1 MKVLKFGGTSVGSPQ
16 SIKAIIN
23 IVKERFEAGERLTL
37 IHSAFSKVTDQLI
50 EMAENAAAGKDY
62 LPMFEAFVKRHH
74 EAAQILVPNYRLD
87 ELYTILDEHHD
98 TLRNLLHGV
107 KLVME
112 VSSRTMDYVLSF
124 GERNSNMIITY
135 ALNAAGI
142 PADYLDARKII
153 KTNKDFGA
161 AKVNFEVTNDKIVK
175 HFEKT
180 EGRIQVITG
189 FIASDIGGLTT
200 TLGRGGSDYTAA
212 IVAAALNADVLEIWT
227 DVDGVLTS
235 DPRKVKKAYTLPSL
249 SYAEAMEMS
258 HFGAKVIYP
267 PTIQPALAKNIP
279 IYIKNTFNPTFE
291 GTLISNESMKDFPSV
306 IKGITALNSTVMV
319 SLQGSGMIGV
329 SGVSARMFTAL
340 GKAKVSI
347 VLITQASSEHSI
359 SIATAEKDAKKAE
372 AAINEEFARE
382 ISTNLIQPAI
392 IQYGLTVMA
401 VVGEKMKAARGV
413 AGKLFE
419 SLGKNGINIIAIA
432 QGSSELNISFVI
444 ESKDEAK
451 AMNAI
456 HDAFLLSDNRR
467 INIFLVGVGLIGSTL
482 LKQIYDQKKELI
494 ENFKMELHVAGIA
507 NSKHMIFNE
516 EGLDLGNWKKLLTD
530 NGTPSNPNNFL
541 QKMIE
546 FNLPNSVFVD
556 CTANKDIPDL
566 YDQILKAN
574 ISIATPNKVATSS
587 SYAKYKELRK
597 LATDRKIYFK
607 YETNVGAGLPVIST
621 IQNLV
626 NSGDKIYKI
635 EAVVSGSL
643 SFIFNNFDGSKSFHD
658 LVLEAKELGYT
669 EPDPRE
675 DLSGA
680 DVRRKLII
688 LSRESGFQMEEE
700 DVIIH
705 PILPDVV
712 MNAADVDDFFMKLK
726 ENDGYFTGLIEG
738 AKAKNKVLR
747 FVGLIEEGK
756 ASVSLQEI
764 GQDSPFYGL
773 SSSDNMFVITT
784 NRYLKRPLKVSGP
797 GAGAEV
803 TAAGVF
809 ADVLTMFS

>member
-1 MKVLKFGGTSVGSPQ
+1 MKVLKFGGTSVGTPQ
-16 SIKAIIN
+16 SIQAILS
-23 IVKERFEAGERLTL
+23 IVKQNYQKGEKLAL
-37 IHSAFSKVTDQLI
+37 VHSAFSKVTDQLI
-50 EMAENAAAGKDY
+50 EMAENAASGKDY
-62 LPMFEAFVKRHH
+62 LGLFEAYVKRHQD
-74 EAAQILVPNYRLD
+74 AAQILVTNDTLD
-87 ELYTILDEHHD
+87 ELFTILDEHHE
-98 TLRNLLHGV
+98 TLKNLLQGV

-142 PADYLDARKII
+142 PAEYVDARKII

-161 AKVNFEVTNDKIVK
+161 AKVNFEITNDKISK
-175 HFEKT
+175 HFGKSEDK
-180 EGRIQVITG
+180 IQVVTG

-212 IVAAALNADVLEIWT
+212 IIAAAINADILEIWT

-235 DPRKVKKAYTLPSL
+235 DPKKVKKAYTLPNL

-291 GTLISNESMKDFPSV
+291 GTLISKHAMKDFPSV
-306 IKGITALNSTVMV
+306 IKGITALSNTVMV

-340 GKAKVSI
+340 GKANVSI

-359 SIATAEKDAKKAE
+359 SIAIAEKDVKIAEKAV
-372 AAINEEFARE
+372 NEEFEKE
-382 ISTNLIQPAI
+382 ILSGIINPAI
-392 IQYGLTVMA
+392 IQSGLTIMA
-401 VVGEKMKAARGV
+401 VVGEKMRATRGV

-419 SLGKNGINIIAIA
+419 SLGKNGINIVAIA

-444 ESKDEAK
+444 DSKDEAK
-451 AMNAI
+451 ALNAI

-482 LKQIYDQKKELI
+482 LKQIHEQRKELI
-494 ENFKMELHVAGIA
+494 ANFKLELNVAGIA
-507 NSKHMIFNE
+507 NSKFMLFNE
-516 EGLDLGNWKKLLTD
+516 EGIDLVNWKNQLIEL
-530 NGTPSNPNNFL
+530 GLPSNPNQFL
-541 QKMIE
+541 QHMVE
-546 FNLPNSVFVD
+546 LNLPNSVFID
-556 CTANKDIPDL
+556 CTANKDIPGL
-566 YDQILKAN
+566 YDEILKAN

-626 NSGDKIYKI
+626 NSGDKIHKI

-643 SFIFNNFDGSKSFHD
+643 SFIFNNFDGNKPFSD

-688 LSRESGFQMEEE
+688 LSRESGFEIEEE
-700 DVIIH
+700 DVIVH

-712 MNAADVDDFFMKLK
+712 MNAVDVDDFFVKLK
-726 ENDGYFTGLIEG
+726 ENDDYFKELISK
-738 AKAKNKVLR
+738 AKAQNKVLR
-747 FVGLIEEGK
+747 FVGLIEGGK
-756 ASVSLQEI
+756 ASVSLQMI
-764 GQDSPFYGL
+764 GPDSAFYGL
-773 SSSDNMFVITT
+773 GSSDNMFVITT
-784 NRYLKRPLKVSGP
+784 NRYMKRALKVSGP

-809 ADVLTMFS
+809 ADVLTMYS